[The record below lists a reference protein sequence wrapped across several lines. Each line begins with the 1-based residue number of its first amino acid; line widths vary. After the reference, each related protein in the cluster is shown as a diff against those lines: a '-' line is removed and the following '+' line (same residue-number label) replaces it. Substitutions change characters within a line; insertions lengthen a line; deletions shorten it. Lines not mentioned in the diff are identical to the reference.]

1 MRFHVLFKFALFVPP
16 FIIEFLLL
24 RGEKKRLLTHRCG
37 KMRFCLFYEIIKK
50 YQIGG
55 IWYNGG
61 IKSSGSS
68 DFWGLGKS
76 DDSPHGHYDECR
88 FQGRDKPLMLRSFVG
103 DCQWFV

>member
-1 MRFHVLFKFALFVPP
+1 MFKFALFVPP

-24 RGEKKRLLTHRCG
+24 RGEKNDYYRIVGEKCV
-37 KMRFCLFYEIIKK
+37 FCLFYEIIKK

-61 IKSSGSS
+61 IKSSGNS

-76 DDSPHGHYDECR
+76 DVSPHGH
-88 FQGRDKPLMLRSFVG
+88 
-103 DCQWFV
+103 

>member
-1 MRFHVLFKFALFVPP
+1 MFCSSLRFLFHHLSLNFYYSV
-16 FIIEFLLL
+16 
-24 RGEKKRLLTHRCG
+24 EKKTIINASMW
-37 KMRFCLFYEIIKK
+37 KNAFFCLFYEIIKK

-76 DDSPHGHYDECR
+76 DVSPHGH
-88 FQGRDKPLMLRSFVG
+88 
-103 DCQWFV
+103 